1 MFLWTFDFEGKKVRG
16 FFWGPFKYQKKLQ
29 IFKNYWKNNIQESCT
44 KNTIC
49 TRRRNHTFF
58 YSPFICIHYEY
69 NIYIYNVEISVCM
82 FDWLFITHKP
92 LDWDE
97 YPGERCVMKLVR
109 TFIRRKEGKKRI
121 GSGKNEE
128 WWVVRKRRILCPNSF
143 KSKEVNS
150 GTNTTHFSVSKY

>member
-1 MFLWTFDFEGKKVRG
+1 MNFWFWGKKGSRIFLGAIQVPKKVTNFQKLLKKQHTGELHKKIQFALGAAITR
-16 FFWGPFKYQKKLQ
+16 FFTHPVYAY
-29 IFKNYWKNNIQESCT
+29 IMSIIY
-44 KNTIC
+44 
-49 TRRRNHTFF
+49 
-58 YSPFICIHYEY
+58 
-69 NIYIYNVEISVCM
+69 IYIYNVEISVCM

-128 WWVVRKRRILCPNSF
+128 WWVVRKRWILCPNSF